1 MTAIHPTA
9 IIDGGATIGDDVE
22 IGPFCVVDANVELG
36 ARTRLISHVVISG
49 NTKIGAQTTIYP
61 FASLGH
67 APQDLKYD
75 GEPSTLEIGEK
86 CTIRENVTVNPG
98 TAGGGMVTRV
108 GASCLLMAGTHVAH
122 DCMVGDHVIMAN
134 GAALAGH
141 VSVGDWATI
150 GGNSGVHQFVR
161 IGAYAFVGSHSKV
174 AADVVPFAMADG
186 TPAALGSVNIVGLRR
201 RGFSNDDIHALRSA
215 LRELFGSKRSMREQ
229 VAIVAEAY
237 SQDPHVAALLSFVTD
252 GNGANFCV
260 PRRRHKSED

>member
-1 MTAIHPTA
+1 MNLVHPTS
-9 IIDGGATIGDDVE
+9 IIDPGAKIADDVE
-22 IGPFCVVDANVELG
+22 IGPYCVVDGDVELG
-36 ARTRLISHVVISG
+36 AGVRLVSHVVVSG
-49 NTKIGAQTTIYP
+49 RTRIGAGTVIYP

-67 APQDLKYD
+67 APQDLKYE
-75 GEPSTLEIGEK
+75 GEASSLEIGAN
-86 CTIRENVTVNPG
+86 CTVRENVTVNPG

-108 GASCLLMAGTHVAH
+108 GNDCLLMAGTHVAH
-122 DCMVGDHVIMAN
+122 DCIVGDHVIMAN

-141 VSVGDWATI
+141 VTVGNWATI

-201 RGFSNDDIHALRSA
+201 RGFSNDDIHTLRSA
-215 LRELFGSKRSMREQ
+215 LRELFGPKQSMREQ

-237 SQDPHVAALLSFVTD
+237 NNDPHVGALLAFVTE